1 MDYNAAFQI
10 SASGMAVEKL
20 RLDVTAANIA
30 NMNNAAASAAQA
42 YRPQRVISQTAA
54 LTSLTFGQQFGRLYG
69 AAGGVE
75 VVAVEPQAVAPRMVY
90 EPGHPYAD
98 AQGMVAYPAV
108 NHTAEMVNMTSAL
121 RAYEANVTAMNAAK
135 TMAARALDIGGQQ

>member
-42 YRPQRVISQTAA
+42 YRPQRVISQTAP
-54 LTSLTFGQQFGRLYG
+54 LNFSQQFGRLYG

-75 VVAVEPQAVAPRMVY
+75 VLAVEPQAVAPRMVY

-98 AQGMVAYPAV
+98 AKGMVAYPAV

>member
-30 NMNNAAASAAQA
+30 NMNSAAASAGQA
-42 YRPQRVISQTAA
+42 YRPQRVISREAP
-54 LTSLTFGQQFGRLYG
+54 LNFSQQFGQMLNATG
-69 AAGGVE
+69 GGVQ
-75 VVAVEPQAVAPRMVY
+75 VLSVEAQAVAPRMVY

-98 AQGMVAYPAV
+98 AKGMVAYPNV
-108 NHTAEMVNMTSAL
+108 NHTAEMVNLSTAL
-121 RAYEANVTAMNAAK
+121 RAYEANVAAMNAAK